1 MLRFFHIIKIFLV
14 FILLMMSSC
23 ATYYQKNEALMNAV
37 YKSNFETAEKILSD
51 DVKFEKVQKNK
62 LLFYLNKGSVLWM
75 NQKYDS
81 SIKYFRKADYFVED
95 FEKKYTQQIASFLTN
110 KNVTTY
116 AGEDFEQVLIHYY
129 GALNYLMIGDSDAA
143 LIEAKRMLQ
152 KMQKNT
158 DKYKSANKYKRDA
171 FAHNL
176 LGIIYDTKG
185 EYNDAYI
192 AYKNAYQVYE
202 EDYQKLLGTP
212 VPNQLKLDLIRTAFL
227 NGFFEEQKQYEVKFG
242 FKFNKSTDLLS
253 NSIVFFWNNGLVPI
267 KEQNSI
273 NFSILPANNGWVQIV
288 NHDLGLSFPYKVD
301 NNEDKKDLLDM
312 RFFRLALPK
321 YVSREPYYQKAIL
334 KYNNK
339 SFDFQIVEDVN
350 AIAFKSLEDRM
361 TKELGEAL
369 LRAALKQIIV
379 YKAGKEKKDGLALAA
394 SIYGAIS
401 EQADTRNWQ
410 LLPHSINY
418 SRVPLAETENS
429 FEFVAFGKNGQGDF
443 SRNFTLKNKKGT
455 QFFSLQTIDFVRY
468 ARER

>member
-1 MLRFFHIIKIFLV
+1 
-14 FILLMMSSC
+14 MMSSC

-253 NSIVFFWNNGLVPI
+253 NSIVFFWNNGLGPI

-301 NNEDKKDLLDM
+301 NNDLLDM

>member
-1 MLRFFHIIKIFLV
+1 
-14 FILLMMSSC
+14 
-23 ATYYQKNEALMNAV
+23 
-37 YKSNFETAEKILSD
+37 
-51 DVKFEKVQKNK
+51 
-62 LLFYLNKGSVLWM
+62 
-75 NQKYDS
+75 
-81 SIKYFRKADYFVED
+81 
-95 FEKKYTQQIASFLTN
+95 
-110 KNVTTY
+110 
-116 AGEDFEQVLIHYY
+116 
-129 GALNYLMIGDSDAA
+129 
-143 LIEAKRMLQ
+143 
-152 KMQKNT
+152 
-158 DKYKSANKYKRDA
+158 
-171 FAHNL
+171 
-176 LGIIYDTKG
+176 
-185 EYNDAYI
+185 
-192 AYKNAYQVYE
+192 
-202 EDYQKLLGTP
+202 
-212 VPNQLKLDLIRTAFL
+212 
-227 NGFFEEQKQYEVKFG
+227 
-242 FKFNKSTDLLS
+242 
-253 NSIVFFWNNGLVPI
+253 
-267 KEQNSI
+267 
-273 NFSILPANNGWVQIV
+273 V

-321 YVSREPYYQKAIL
+321 YVSREPFYQKAIL

>member
-37 YKSNFETAEKILSD
+37 YKSNFEVAEKILSD

-62 LLFYLNKGSVLWM
+62 LLFYLNKGTVLWM
-75 NQKYDS
+75 NEKYDS

-129 GALNYLMIGDSDAA
+129 GALNYLMIGDNDAA

-152 KMQKNT
+152 KMQKNS

-192 AYKNAYQVYE
+192 AFKNAYQVYE

-212 VPNQLKLDLIRTAFL
+212 VPKQLKLDLIRTAFL
-227 NGFFEEQKQYEVKFG
+227 NGFFEEQKQYEIKFG
-242 FKFNKSTDLLS
+242 LKFNKSTDLLS
-253 NSIVFFWNNGLVPI
+253 NSIVFFWNNGLGPI

-288 NHDLGLSFPYKVD
+288 NHDLGISFPYKVD
-301 NNEDKKDLLDM
+301 NKDDKKDLLDM

-350 AIAFKSLEDRM
+350 AIAYKSLEDRM

-369 LRAALKQIIV
+369 LRAALKQIVV

-418 SRVPLAETENS
+418 SRVPLTETQNS
-429 FEFVAFGKNGQGDF
+429 FDFVAFGKNGQGDF
-443 SRNFTLKNKKGT
+443 SRNFKLKNKKGT
-455 QFFSLQTIDFVRY
+455 QFFSLQTIDFVKY
-468 ARER
+468 ANER